1 MVAVWSWLWLRAEA
15 ATSWMNSKNSV
26 FVEPEAL
33 VAVRSSL
40 T

>member
-1 MVAVWSWLWLRAEA
+1 MFEVWSAVWLRAVA
-15 ATSWMNSKNSV
+15 ASSWMNSKNSV